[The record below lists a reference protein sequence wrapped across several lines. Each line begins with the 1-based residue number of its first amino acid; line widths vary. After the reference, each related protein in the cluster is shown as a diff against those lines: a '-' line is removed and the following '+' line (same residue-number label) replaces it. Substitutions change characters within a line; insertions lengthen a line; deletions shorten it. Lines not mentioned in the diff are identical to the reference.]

1 MRPHLGRCLVLAALG
16 GVGALTCGTAQAAPQ
31 SAPAP
36 RPGGDGPAVVRPLF
50 AGQFDPVAGS
60 GGGVLAGGGRPVV
73 LKADGRR

>member
-16 GVGALTCGTAQAAPQ
+16 GIGVLACGTAQAAPHT
-31 SAPAP
+31 APVA
-36 RPGGDGPAVVRPLF
+36 RPGGDGPAVRPLF

-73 LKADGRR
+73 LRADGRR